1 MQAPKE
7 FYFQII
13 RYYPSKDCVRSYQWI
28 KIHTYI
34 WILTSTSNESL
45 LKSSKARPYNK
56 PSTSLWPLYFPTNL
70 GSPSIFHRFI
80 SWFKRLTNK
89 NLLSFDKENE
99 VIVWRSSINLSSF
112 VTILYWVYKHLES
125 LPHHSLLGLKN
136 RPLY

>member
-28 KIHTYI
+28 KIHAYI

-89 NLLSFDKENE
+89 NLISFDKEKE
-99 VIVWRSSINLSSF
+99 VIVWHFSILNLSSF
-112 VTILYWVYKHLES
+112 V
-125 LPHHSLLGLKN
+125 SLLNNNIVFGLQ
-136 RPLY
+136 PLRISSPLSVTSK